1 MEQLS
6 LQLFYGRIPPD
17 KMKMV
22 KSKNKIIIIIIIILP
37 MWPFF
42 TIYHGYISF
51 SAKLDFFIIF
61 SIFIYP
67 TSGALRLRCIWCSM
81 LSQWSTSRLIFG
93 AFWLFGE
100 KTYYIVT
107 YHVLPSIFST
117 ATALNLLVNRLIWD
131 TIDDNLTKIE
141 FKNKLNE
148 N

>member
-17 KMKMV
+17 NMKMV

-51 SAKLDFFIIF
+51 SAKLNFFIIF

-81 LSQWSTSRLIFG
+81 LSQCSTSRLIFRS
-93 AFWLFGE
+93 FLIIWGE
-100 KTYYIVT
+100 NILVT